1 MTPYTLGGGEKLM
14 SMKGGW
20 RINTDVIIASAPQ
33 NRPIWAD
40 WKKGHKP
47 QLHVTIGE

>member
-1 MTPYTLGGGEKLM
+1 MTPTLWGWKKTDVY
-14 SMKGGW
+14 KGGW
-20 RINTDVIIASAPQ
+20 RINTDVIIASSSQ